1 MNSIFVKSLDEPKF
15 NIKEVIRYM
24 RGHSD
29 CEDLVLECMEEC
41 ADKLTYNVCY
51 GVFPVKCSDFTVHF
65 PFASFNSADL
75 CKNLASCDRAV
86 VFAATVGLGI
96 DRLISAY
103 GRLSPTKSLTFQ
115 AIGAERIESLC
126 DDFCSFLSTEFSCYG
141 VPRPRFSPGYGDLS
155 VEYQRDIF
163 RVLDC
168 YRKIGL
174 SLNDSMLMSPSK
186 SVTAIV
192 GISSQTPKQ
201 YEKCSLCNKTDC
213 AFRGGN
219 V

>member
-1 MNSIFVKSLDEPKF
+1 MNRILTKSFDEPKF
-15 NIKEVIRYM
+15 NIKEVTRYM

-29 CEDLVLECMEEC
+29 CEGLILECMEEC
-41 ADKLTYNVCY
+41 RDKLTYNVCY
-51 GVFPVKCSDFTVHF
+51 GVFPVKRSHFTVEF
-65 PFASFNSADL
+65 PFASFVSADL
-75 CKNLASCDRAV
+75 CKNLAACDKAV

-103 GRLSPTKSLTFQ
+103 GRLSPSKSLTFQ
-115 AIGAERIESLC
+115 AIGAERIEALC
-126 DDFCSFLSTEFSCYG
+126 DEFCAFLSAELSCYG
-141 VPRPRFSPGYGDLS
+141 APCPRFSPGYGDFS
-155 VEYQRDIF
+155 IEHQREIF

-192 GISSQTPKQ
+192 GISSQTPK
-201 YEKCSLCNKTDC
+201 EIRKCSVCNKTDC
-213 AFRGGN
+213 VFRGGN